1 MLVASYLDRQ
11 DLRGVADVSLSFDK
25 ALGIHAEALQVRSRR
40 LELLAS
46 NLANA
51 DTPNFKARDID
62 FRAALND
69 ASHGQGLRMARTNAG
84 HLPSGPAG
92 SGLEA
97 KYRVPSQPSLDGN
110 TVDPQLEQAAFSEN
124 AIQYQASLDFL
135 NARFRGL
142 RTALKG
148 E

>member
-1 MLVASYLDRQ
+1 M
-11 DLRGVADVSLSFDK
+11 SLSFDK

-62 FRAALND
+62 FRAALSD
-69 ASHGQGLRMARTNAG
+69 AGRGQGLRMSRTDAG
-84 HLPSGPAG
+84 HFASGTAG
-92 SGLEA
+92 PGLEA

>member
-1 MLVASYLDRQ
+1 MSI
-11 DLRGVADVSLSFDK
+11 SFDR

-40 LELLAS
+40 LELLAA

-69 ASHGQGLRMARTNAG
+69 AGHGQALRMSRTNAG
-84 HLPSGPAG
+84 HLSSGAAG
-92 SGLEA
+92 AGPEA
-97 KYRVPSQPSLDGN
+97 MYRVPTQPSLDGN
-110 TVDPQLEQAAFSEN
+110 TVDPQLEKAAFSEN

-142 RTALKG
+142 RTALRG
-148 E
+148 NNGS

>member
-1 MLVASYLDRQ
+1 M
-11 DLRGVADVSLSFDK
+11 SLSFDK
-25 ALGIHAEALQVRSRR
+25 ALGIHADALQVRSSR

-62 FRAALND
+62 FRAALGH
-69 ASHGQGLRMARTNAG
+69 AQQGQGVAMNRTHSA
-84 HLPSGPAG
+84 HLSVGMP
-92 SGLEA
+92 GLGMEPQ
-97 KYRVPSQPSLDGN
+97 YRVPSQPSLDGN
-110 TVDPQLEQAAFSEN
+110 TVDAQMEQAAFSQN
-124 AIQYQASLDFL
+124 AVQYQASLDFL

>member
-1 MLVASYLDRQ
+1 M
-11 DLRGVADVSLSFDK
+11 SLSFDK

-62 FRAALND
+62 FRAALSD
-69 ASHGQGLRMARTNAG
+69 AGRGQGLTMSRTNTG
-84 HLPSGPAG
+84 HLASGTAG
-92 SGLEA
+92 PGLEA
-97 KYRVPSQPSLDGN
+97 MYRIPSQPSLDGN

-142 RTALKG
+142 RNALKG

>member
-1 MLVASYLDRQ
+1 M
-11 DLRGVADVSLSFDK
+11 SLSFDK
-25 ALGIHAEALQVRSRR
+25 ALGVHADALRVRSRR

-46 NLANA
+46 NMANA
-51 DTPNFKARDID
+51 DTPNYKARDID
-62 FRAALND
+62 FRAALSQ
-69 ASHGQGLRMARTNAG
+69 ASGQGGVGLARTHAT
-84 HLPSGPAG
+84 HLPVQGGGVGGEP
-92 SGLEA
+92 L
-97 KYRVPSQPSLDGN
+97 YRVPNQPSLDGN

-124 AIQYQASLDFL
+124 AVQYQASLDFL